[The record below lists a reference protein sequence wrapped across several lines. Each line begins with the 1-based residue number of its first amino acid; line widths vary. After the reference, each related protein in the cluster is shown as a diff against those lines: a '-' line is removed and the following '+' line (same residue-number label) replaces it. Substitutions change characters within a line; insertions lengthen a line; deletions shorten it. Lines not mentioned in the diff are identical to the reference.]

1 LFRKIDLLFI
11 SRTNRQQIPKRYI
24 NKLKLKRTIRTK
36 TSKPQTFQT
45 EQSEPQTSKMSKIIS
60 YENGP
65 VILQR
70 LLFTHYCVYELHN
83 MIDDSMTKH
92 FKNVMDAM
100 PPGIYTP
107 TINHEYDS
115 DEDEIAQIEVSPS
128 YNVVSG
134 TKTLYTSHYKHH
146 VFLVLLTRNPNDTVE
161 VCATIRPTVSEETH
175 ESILEKDTIFEIA
188 FVSLLKRLQYHAR
201 HVQTAMMNI

>member
-1 LFRKIDLLFI
+1 
-11 SRTNRQQIPKRYI
+11 
-24 NKLKLKRTIRTK
+24 
-36 TSKPQTFQT
+36 
-45 EQSEPQTSKMSKIIS
+45 MSKIIS

-65 VILQR
+65 VVLQR

-107 TINHEYDS
+107 TMNHEYDS
-115 DEDEIAQIEVSPS
+115 DEDEVEQIEMAPS

-134 TKTLYTSHYKHH
+134 TKTLYTSYYKHH

-201 HVQTAMMNI
+201 HIQTVMMNI

>member
-1 LFRKIDLLFI
+1 
-11 SRTNRQQIPKRYI
+11 
-24 NKLKLKRTIRTK
+24 
-36 TSKPQTFQT
+36 
-45 EQSEPQTSKMSKIIS
+45 MSKIIS

-65 VILQR
+65 VVLQR

-100 PPGIYTP
+100 PPGIYTAD
-107 TINHEYDS
+107 EYGS
-115 DEDEIAQIEVSPS
+115 DDDDEVEQIEMAPS

-134 TKTLYTSHYKHH
+134 TKTLYTSYYKHH

-161 VCATIRPTVSEETH
+161 VCATIRPTVTEETH

-188 FVSLLKRLQYHAR
+188 FVRLLKRLQHHAR
-201 HVQTAMMNI
+201 DIQTAMMNI